1 MIKVTIDIY
10 DIEKGE
16 IPPCSGEYNIMD
28 DDGGWSRAVWAGVW
42 EEWFGPKQPH
52 LWAYKKPP
60 VEMSTKIVDL
70 QTYLPVCPQSCTSP

>member
-1 MIKVTIDIY
+1 MKKVTIDIY

-16 IPPCSGEYNIMD
+16 IPPCSGEYNIVD

-52 LWAYKKPP
+52 LWTYKKPL
-60 VEMSTKIVDL
+60 VEMSTYKIVDD
-70 QTYLPVCPQSCTSP
+70 